1 MRRPQLEPSRLRR
14 IARPRRGFTLVELM
28 VAITG
33 GLLVSIV
40 VFALARDAT
49 RFYKRESRI
58 GDATLGTVIGFER
71 LRAEIA
77 RAGFLASANIRSDA
91 SFCGDSA
98 ALSQLPG
105 ELSRLASVRI
115 IQDATTGNPVLQANG
130 LSPDAIV
137 LAGSF
142 QATDQFPIW
151 GVSADASGGAQVFL
165 QARIGPLA
173 RRNYLSG
180 DLTARTALLQG
191 LFPAQRALRIVDE
204 AGRVQ
209 YGIIA
214 GSGDAIADPANG
226 AEPFITLAAQPALIY
241 RAGAATV
248 CGLKS
253 NELGVVSVV
262 NFVRYDVRSL
272 SGVAGYS
279 PLYAE
284 NLGATPF
291 DTDRTE
297 LVRSELLAGQQD
309 SEIAGTAELVA
320 ERAVDLKFGLTVVAP
335 NSALTTLP
343 PGNGGIG
350 DYAGDVTGVNVR
362 PERIRAV
369 RVRLSVR
376 SGEPDRAADVDPDA
390 GPGLYRINLG
400 AQGGLLPF
408 ARVRTL
414 QADVVLPNQGGQ

>member
-1 MRRPQLEPSRLRR
+1 MKCHPFEPLPLGR
-14 IARPRRGFTLVELM
+14 ISHPRRGFTLVELM

-71 LRAEIA
+71 LRAEIS
-77 RAGFLASANIRSDA
+77 RAGFLASANVTSDT
-91 SFCGDSA
+91 SLCGQGA
-98 ALSQLPG
+98 LPG
-105 ELSRLASVRI
+105 ELQRLASVRI
-115 IQDATTGNPVLQANG
+115 IQDATTGNAVLQANE

-137 LAGSF
+137 LAGNYQS
-142 QATDQFPIW
+142 ADQFPIW
-151 GVSADASGGAQVFL
+151 GVSSDASAGTRVFL

-173 RRNYLSG
+173 RRNYMSG
-180 DLTARTALLQG
+180 AEAVRLALLQS

-209 YGIIA
+209 YGII
-214 GSGDAIADPANG
+214 SSVGDADVDPDPAHPK
-226 AEPFITLAAQPALIY
+226 AEPFITLATSPGLTY

-272 SGVAGYS
+272 SGVTGYA
-279 PLYAE
+279 PLYDQDA
-284 NLGATPF
+284 GATPF
-291 DTDRTE
+291 DTGRTE
-297 LVRSELLAGQQD
+297 LVRSELRADQQD
-309 SEIAGTAELVA
+309 VEIADSAELVA
-320 ERAVDLKFGLTVVAP
+320 EHAVDLEFGLTVMDPAG
-335 NSALTTLP
+335 LRTLP
-343 PGNGGIG
+343 PGNGEIG
-350 DYAGDVTGVNVR
+350 NYAGDVTGGTAS

-376 SGEPDRAADVDPDA
+376 SSEPDRAMDVDPDA
-390 GPGLYRINLG
+390 GPGLYRIDLG
-400 AQGGLLPF
+400 AQAAPLPF

-414 QADVVLPNQGGQ
+414 QADVALPNQGAQ

>member
-1 MRRPQLEPSRLRR
+1 MKRPQFEPSAPGRGSR
-14 IARPRRGFTLVELM
+14 ARRGFTLVELM

-58 GDATLGTVIGFER
+58 GDASLGVVIGFER

-77 RAGFLASANIRSDA
+77 RAGFLASPNIRSDP
-91 SFCGDSA
+91 SFCGDAA
-98 ALSQLPG
+98 ALGQLPG
-105 ELSRLASVRI
+105 ELGRLASVRI
-115 IQDATTGNPVLQANG
+115 IQNATTSSAVLTSNG
-130 LSPDAIV
+130 LSPDAII
-137 LAGSF
+137 LAGNF

-151 GVSADASGGAQVFL
+151 GVSVDQTAGVRVSL

-173 RRNYLSG
+173 RRNYLNANL
-180 DLTARTALLQG
+180 DTRTALLQS

-209 YGIIA
+209 YGIIS
-214 GSGDAIADPANG
+214 GTGDAAADPENG
-226 AEPFITLAAQPALIY
+226 ALPFITLAEEPALVY
-241 RAGAATV
+241 RTGSTTV

-291 DTDRTE
+291 DADRTE
-297 LVRSELLAGQQD
+297 LVRSELRADQQD
-309 SEIAGTAELVA
+309 TEIAGSAELVA
-320 ERAVDLKFGLTVVAP
+320 ERAVDLAFGLTVAAAG
-335 NSALTTLP
+335 STLTTLP
-343 PGNGGIG
+343 PGDGGIG
-350 DYAGDVTGVNVR
+350 NYAGDVTGPNVQ

-376 SGEPDRAADVDPDA
+376 SSEPDRAMDVDPDA
-390 GPGLYRINLG
+390 GAGLYRINLG
-400 AQGGLLPF
+400 APGGSLPF

-414 QADVVLPNQGGQ
+414 QADVALPNQGGQ